1 MLPNLTTTNKA
12 ELKNGDI
19 LNLPCDMNYYF
30 IETDEQ
36 ARTAMDTLL
45 PLCQDP
51 NSMVAVDIE
60 TSEFDPFVADI
71 LLLQIGTLDDR
82 QYVFDMRKV
91 DPNIVIPALS
101 SPCWKVGQNL
111 KFEGKFF
118 KHKWG
123 IDLTHMFDTML
134 AEMVIRGG
142 SGGRKGYGL
151 DQILAKRLDLHT
163 TLTRRSLEGAYTSE
177 DQEAERAKKIMQLSF
192 TKMKPGQDFS
202 PAQLAYA
209 ASDVSAS
216 MILQLALWQMGR
228 LMDPGPNALFDPKS
242 LHVTDP
248 DVVRDYEIM
257 FPRSLS
263 LWDTACLE
271 FTFLEVVIDL
281 ELQGIGFDT
290 DLHSEVMSLIEDDYM
305 QYRSDFLEK
314 MSSGVK
320 QTTLFGTAA
329 INPDSPQQVVESLRE
344 VGIDLESSAADVVEE
359 AFRSM
364 EPGTKKYKIVE
375 SLMGYRK
382 SAKLMS
388 TYGTKLMKKLH
399 EVSNRIHYS
408 VQQVLDTGRISTSDP
423 NLQNIPAKI
432 AWKFTGDSDKDE
444 QIMKRP
450 GIREC
455 FVPREG
461 YTFLIFDYSAQEMR
475 IAAHI
480 SQDPGLA
487 QAFREHRDLHS
498 HSASLMYNRDYED
511 LNKAAKADSEE
522 SRAEKG
528 VSLEDHKKAKKMRDG
543 GKTINFASL
552 YGSGAKNISEKLHI
566 PMDQA
571 QGLLDRYWD
580 AYPRLKEAIDR
591 YGNFAVKNGYSNTVL
606 GRRRQY
612 TDILDKIKWVEGC
625 PTPEALTAK
634 VKELKLDWIL
644 ESGPITREN
653 MKKVKEKARNKF
665 LGDIKRQAGNHHV
678 QGTAADMTKLAAI
691 NLRREL
697 VERGLD
703 AFIVG
708 IVHDEIIVECKI
720 ELSEE
725 VSEVVERRMVS
736 AQLHFCPTVP
746 AEVDGGQSSHWKK

>member
-1 MLPNLTTTNKA
+1 MLPNLVTTSKA
-12 ELKNGDI
+12 ALQNGDI
-19 LNLPCDMNYYF
+19 LNLPCEMNYYF
-30 IETDEQ
+30 IETEEQ
-36 ARTAMDTLL
+36 AKAAIEILL
-45 PLCQDP
+45 PQCQDP
-51 NSMVAVDIE
+51 NTMIGVDIE

-71 LLLQIGTLDDR
+71 LLIQIGTLDDR
-82 QYVFDMRKV
+82 QYVFDMRKLDYNLLV
-91 DPNIVIPALS
+91 PVLK

-123 IDLTHMFDTML
+123 VDLTRMFDTML

-163 TLTRRSLEGAYTSE
+163 TLTRRRLEGSYTSE

-192 TKMKPGQDFS
+192 TKMNPGEDFS

-216 MILQLALWQMGR
+216 MILQLAIWQMGR
-228 LMDPGPNALFDPKS
+228 LMDPGNNALFDPKS
-242 LHVTDP
+242 CHITDP
-248 DVVRDYEIM
+248 EIARDYELL
-257 FPRSLS
+257 FPRTLS

-281 ELQGIGFDT
+281 ELKGIGFNV
-290 DLHSEVMSLIEDDYM
+290 DLHSEVLSLIEDDYLE
-305 QYRSDFLEK
+305 YRSDFLER
-314 MSSGVK
+314 MSDGVK

-329 INPDSPQQVVESLRE
+329 INPDSPNQVVESLRE
-344 VGIDLESSAADVVEE
+344 VGIDLESSSADVVEE

-364 EPGTKKYKIVE
+364 EPGTKKYQIVE

-399 EVSNRIHYS
+399 EVSGRIHYS
-408 VQQVLDTGRISTSDP
+408 VQQILDTGRISTSDP

-432 AWKFTGDSDKDE
+432 AWKFTGDADKDE
-444 QIMKRP
+444 EIRKRP

-455 FVPREG
+455 FRPRDG
-461 YTFLIFDYSAQEMR
+461 YAFLIFDYSAQEMR

-480 SQDPGLA
+480 SQDAGLA
-487 QAFREHRDLHS
+487 QAFKENRDLHS
-498 HSASLMYNRDYED
+498 HSASLMYNRSYED
-511 LNKAAKADSEE
+511 LNKAAKADSDEA
-522 SRAEKG
+522 RKDKG
-528 VSLEDHKKAKKMRDG
+528 VSLEQHKEAKKMRDG

-571 QGLLDRYWD
+571 QELLDKYWT
-580 AYPRLKEAIDR
+580 AYPDLKDAIDR
-591 YGNFAVKNGYSNTVL
+591 YGNFAVQHGYSNTVL
-606 GRRRQY
+606 GRRRY
-612 TDILDKIKWVEGC
+612 YSDILEKIKWIEGC

-644 ESGPITREN
+644 EGGPITRDN
-653 MKKVKEKARNKF
+653 MKKAKEKARNKF
-665 LGDIKRQAGNHHV
+665 LGDIKRQAGNQHV

-691 NLRREL
+691 NIRQEL
-697 VERGLD
+697 IERNFD
-703 AFIVG
+703 AFLVG
-708 IVHDEIIVECKI
+708 IVHDEIIVECRL
-720 ELSEE
+720 EQSEE
-725 VSEVVERRMVS
+725 VSEIVERRMVA
-736 AQLHFCPTVP
+736 AQLHFCPTIP
-746 AEVDGGQSSHWKK
+746 AEAEGGKSLHWKK

>member
-1 MLPNLTTTNKA
+1 MLPSLTTTNKA
-12 ELKNGDI
+12 ALQNGDI
-19 LNLPCDMNYYF
+19 LNLPCEMNYYY
-30 IETDEQ
+30 IETEEQ
-36 ARTAMDTLL
+36 AKAAVELLL
-45 PLCQDP
+45 PQCQDP
-51 NSMVAVDIE
+51 NTMIAVDIE
-60 TSEFDPFVADI
+60 TSEFDPFAADI

-82 QYVFDMRKV
+82 QYVFDIRKV
-91 DPNIVIPALS
+91 DYNIILPVLT

-118 KHKWG
+118 KHKWN

-163 TLTRRSLEGAYTSE
+163 TLTRRRLEGAYTSE
-177 DQEAERAKKIMQLSF
+177 DQEADRAKKIMQLSF
-192 TKMKPGQDFS
+192 TKMEPGEDFS

-216 MILQLALWQMGR
+216 MILQLALWQMGK
-228 LMDPGPNALFDPKS
+228 LMDTGSNALFDPKS
-242 LHVTDP
+242 AHITDP
-248 DVVRDYEIM
+248 EIARDYELL
-257 FPRSLS
+257 FPRTLS

-281 ELQGIGFDT
+281 ELKGIGFNV
-290 DLHSEVMSLIEDDYM
+290 DLHSQVMSLIEDDYIE
-305 QYRSDFLEK
+305 YRSDFLEK

-329 INPDSPQQVVESLRE
+329 INPDSPNQVVESLRE
-344 VGIDLESSAADVVEE
+344 VGIDLESSKAELLEE
-359 AFRSM
+359 VFRSM
-364 EPGTKKYKIVE
+364 EPGTKKYAIVE

-388 TYGTKLMKKLH
+388 TYGTKLMKKLN
-399 EVSNRIHYS
+399 EVSQRIHYS

-432 AWKFTGDSDKDE
+432 AWKFTGEAEKDE
-444 QIMKRP
+444 SIMKRP

-455 FVPREG
+455 FVPRDG
-461 YTFLIFDYSAQEMR
+461 YEFLIFDYSAQEMR

-487 QAFREHRDLHS
+487 QAFKEDRDLHS
-498 HSASLMYNRDYED
+498 HSASLMYNRSYDD
-511 LNKAAKADSEE
+511 LHKAAKSDSEE
-522 SRAEKG
+522 ARGKNS
-528 VSLEDHKKAKKMRDG
+528 VTLEQHKAAKKMRDG

-571 QGLLDRYWD
+571 QSLLDRYWE
-580 AYPRLKEAIDR
+580 AYPQLKDAIDR
-591 YGNFAVKNGYSNTVL
+591 YGNFAVNHGYSNTVL

-612 TDILDKIKWVEGC
+612 TDLLDKIKWVESC

-644 ESGPITREN
+644 ESGPITRDN
-653 MKKVKEKARNKF
+653 MKKTKDKVRNKY

-691 NLRREL
+691 NLRKEL

-720 ELSEE
+720 EQSEE

-736 AQLHFCPTVP
+736 AQLHFCPTIP
-746 AEVDGGQSSHWKK
+746 AEVDGGTSSHWKK